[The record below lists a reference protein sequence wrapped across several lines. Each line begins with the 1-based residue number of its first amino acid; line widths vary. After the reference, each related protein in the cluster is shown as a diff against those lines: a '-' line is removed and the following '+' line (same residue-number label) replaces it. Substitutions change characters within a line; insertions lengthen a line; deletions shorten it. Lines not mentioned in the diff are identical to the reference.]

1 MRRRVRA
8 FDERCCAVARDAL
21 SDSAQR
27 GVRCRALP
35 RPRCLFAHASR
46 SIEGVGPRCA
56 KLASMKANAKKPST
70 LGELVQSGWRS
81 KRVKD
86 ELRDN
91 LIEALARRA
100 PMFPG
105 IVGYDRT
112 VLRDVQNAILSR
124 HDFILLGLRGQA
136 KTRILR
142 SLTALLDE
150 RIPAVQGCEVR
161 DDPLAPICS
170 ACRTRIE
177 REGDATPI
185 VWIGREE
192 RYHEKLATPDVTIA
206 DLIGDL
212 DPIKAAARQTSLADP
227 EVVHFGLLPRSN
239 RGIFAI
245 NELPDLPP
253 RIQVG
258 LLNILEEGDVQIR
271 GFPLRLQLDVAL
283 CFSANP
289 EDYTHRGSIITPL
302 RDRIAAQILTHYP
315 RKLEEAQAITDQESW
330 IERGGEVEVK
340 TPAWLRRAI
349 EEVAI
354 QGRASEFVDQS
365 SGVSARLSIALYESV
380 VSNAERR
387 ALVTGAKRVIART
400 ADLLG
405 AGSAIHGKVEL
416 VYEGEREGPAK
427 VAQHLIG
434 KALKTVFDELAPGP
448 SRIEKS
454 SAKDMSRFD
463 GVLAHFQKG
472 AVVDLADDLSSAEL
486 LKRLSAVG
494 GLREVAT
501 TLLRPEGD
509 EELAAAMEFVLEGLH
524 QNAMVAREELVG
536 GRVYRDSFEEMVRSL
551 KKD

>member
-1 MRRRVRA
+1 VKA
-8 FDERCCAVARDAL
+8 TNERP
-21 SDSAQR
+21 
-27 GVRCRALP
+27 G
-35 RPRCLFAHASR
+35 
-46 SIEGVGPRCA
+46 
-56 KLASMKANAKKPST
+56 T
-70 LGELVQSGWRS
+70 LGELRQSGWRS
-81 KRVKD
+81 KRTKQ

-91 LIEALARRA
+91 LVAALAA
-100 PMFPG
+100 KTPLFPG

-142 SLTALLDE
+142 SLTSLLDAA
-150 RIPAVQGCEVR
+150 IPAIEGCELR
-161 DDPLAPICS
+161 DDPLAPICA
-170 ACRTRIE
+170 ACRARVA
-177 REGDATPI
+177 REGDAVPI
-185 VWIGREE
+185 VWIGREQ

-271 GFPLRLQLDVAL
+271 GFPLRLELDLAL

-302 RDRIAAQILTHYP
+302 RDRISAQILTHYP
-315 RKLEEAQAITDQESW
+315 QLLADAQAITDQESW
-330 IERGGEVEVK
+330 VQRDAAVEVR
-340 TPAWLRRAI
+340 TPPWLRRAI

-354 QGRASEFVDQS
+354 QGRASDFVDQS

-387 ALVTGAKRVIART
+387 ALRTGSKHVVART

-416 VYEGEREGPAK
+416 VYEGEREGAQK

-434 KALKTVFDELAPGP
+434 KALKVVFDDAAPGP

-454 SAKDMSRFD
+454 SKQEMDRFD
-463 GVLAHFQKG
+463 GVLGHFQHG
-472 AVVDLADDLSSAEL
+472 GSVDLADDLPHADL
-486 LKRLSAVG
+486 LQRLDAVA
-494 GLREVAT
+494 GLRQLTVD
-501 TLLRPEGD
+501 LLHPEGD

-524 QNAMVAREELVG
+524 QNAMVAREQLLD
-536 GRVYRDSFEEMVRSL
+536 GRVYRDSFDEMVRGL
-551 KKD
+551 QQE

>member
-1 MRRRVRA
+1 MQA
-8 FDERCCAVARDAL
+8 TNH
-21 SDSAQR
+21 Q
-27 GVRCRALP
+27 P
-35 RPRCLFAHASR
+35 T
-46 SIEGVGPRCA
+46 
-56 KLASMKANAKKPST
+56 T
-70 LGELVQSGWRS
+70 LGELKQSGWRQ
-81 KRVKD
+81 KRVKQ

-91 LIEALARRA
+91 LIAALTNQT
-100 PMFPG
+100 PLFPG

-112 VLRDVQNAILSR
+112 VLRDVQNAVLSR

-150 RIPAVQGCEVR
+150 WLPAIDGCEVR
-161 DDPLAPICS
+161 DDPLAPICV
-170 ACRTRIE
+170 ACRARVA
-177 REGDATPI
+177 RDGDATRI
-185 VWIGREE
+185 TWIHRDQ

-212 DPIKAAARQTSLADP
+212 DPIKAAAQKTSLADP

-271 GFPLRLQLDVAL
+271 GFPLRLELDLAL

-302 RDRIAAQILTHYP
+302 RDRIASQILTHYP
-315 RKLEEAQAITDQESW
+315 KQLADAQAITDQESW
-330 IERGGEVEVK
+330 VERGAAVEVR
-340 TPAWLRRAI
+340 TPPWLRRAI

-387 ALVTGAKRVIART
+387 ALRIGSKHVVARA

-405 AGSAIHGKVEL
+405 AGSAVHGKVEL

-434 KALKTVFDELAPGP
+434 KALKAVFDEVAPGP

-454 SAKDMSRFD
+454 SKQDMDRFD
-463 GVLAHFQKG
+463 RVLAHFQDG
-472 AVVDLADDLSSAEL
+472 GFVDLADDLANAEL
-486 LKRLSAVG
+486 LRRLTAVG
-494 GLREVAT
+494 GLRELTVE
-501 TLLRPEGD
+501 LLHPEGD

-524 QNAMVAREELVG
+524 QNAMVAREQLLD
-536 GRVYRDSFEEMVRSL
+536 GRVYRDSFDEMVRGL
-551 KKD
+551 QQE

>member
-1 MRRRVRA
+1 MTQA
-8 FDERCCAVARDAL
+8 TAR
-21 SDSAQR
+21 
-27 GVRCRALP
+27 
-35 RPRCLFAHASR
+35 
-46 SIEGVGPRCA
+46 
-56 KLASMKANAKKPST
+56 PST
-70 LGELVQSGWRS
+70 LGALKTSGWRS
-81 KRVKD
+81 RSVKQ

-91 LIEALARRA
+91 LLAALAAKR
-100 PMFPG
+100 PLFPG

-112 VLRDVQNAILSR
+112 VLRDVQNALLSK

-150 RIPAVQGCEVR
+150 WLPAIEGCEIR
-161 DDPLAPICS
+161 DDPLRPLCA
-170 ACRTRIE
+170 ACRARVE
-177 REGDATPI
+177 RDGDATE
-185 VWIGREE
+185 VTWIHRDE

-212 DPIKAAARQTSLADP
+212 DPIKAAARGTSLADP

-245 NELPDLPP
+245 NEVPDLPP

-271 GFPLRLQLDVAL
+271 GFPLRLELDVAL

-315 RKLEEAQAITDQESW
+315 RSLEHAMAITEQESW
-330 IERGGEVEVK
+330 TKRGTGAEVR
-340 TPAWLRRAI
+340 TPPWLRRAI

-354 QGRASEFVDQS
+354 RGRESEFVDQG

-387 ALVTGAKRVIART
+387 GLLTGESIVVARV

-434 KALKTVFDELAPGP
+434 KALKVVFDELAPAP
-448 SRIEKS
+448 SKLEKS
-454 SAKDMSRFD
+454 DKKALDRFD
-463 GVLAHFQKG
+463 GVVAWFQQG
-472 AVVDLADDLSSAEL
+472 NVVDLRDDLADAEL
-486 LKRLSAVG
+486 LQRLSPVT
-494 GLREVAT
+494 GLRELASE
-501 TLLRPEGD
+501 LLRPEGD
-509 EELAAAMEFVLEGLH
+509 AELAAAMEFVLEGLS
-524 QNAMVAREELVG
+524 QNAMLAREQLVD
-536 GRVYRDSFEEMVRSL
+536 GRVYRDGFEEMVRGL
-551 KKD
+551 KKKN

>member
-1 MRRRVRA
+1 M
-8 FDERCCAVARDAL
+8 
-21 SDSAQR
+21 Q
-27 GVRCRALP
+27 
-35 RPRCLFAHASR
+35 AS
-46 SIEGVGPRCA
+46 
-56 KLASMKANAKKPST
+56 NKPTT
-70 LGELVQSGWRS
+70 LGELKKSGWRS
-81 KRVKD
+81 KRVKS

-91 LIEALARRA
+91 LIAALARKA
-100 PMFPG
+100 PLFPG

-112 VLRDVQNAILSR
+112 VLRDVQNAILSQ

-142 SLTALLDE
+142 SLTSLLDE
-150 RIPAVQGCEVR
+150 AIPAVAGCEVR
-161 DDPLAPICS
+161 DDPLRPICA
-170 ACRTRIE
+170 ACRARIE
-177 REGDATPI
+177 REGDAVPI
-185 VWIGREE
+185 TWIGREP

-212 DPIKAAARQTSLADP
+212 DPIKAAARATSLADP

-271 GFPLRLQLDVAL
+271 GFPLRLELDLAL

-315 RKLEEAQAITDQESW
+315 RRLEEAQAITDQESW
-330 IERGGEVEVK
+330 VVRGAAVEVR
-340 TPAWLRRAI
+340 TPPWLRRAI

-354 QGRASEFVDQS
+354 EGRASEFVDQS

-387 ALVTGAKRVIART
+387 ALLTGSTHVVART

-416 VYEGEREGPAK
+416 VYEGEREGAAK

-434 KALKTVFDELAPGP
+434 KAQKKVFDDIAPGP

-454 SAKDMSRFD
+454 SAKDMARFD
-463 GVLAHFQKG
+463 GILAHFQKG
-472 AVVDLADDLSSAEL
+472 GVVDLADDLSAQEL
-486 LKRLSAVG
+486 LQRLSAVG
-494 GLREVAT
+494 DLRNVAAA
-501 TLLRPEGD
+501 LLHPKGD

-524 QNAMVAREELVG
+524 QNAMVAREELIG
-536 GRVYRDSFEEMVRSL
+536 GRVYRDSFDEMVRSL
-551 KKD
+551 KQD

>member
-1 MRRRVRA
+1 M
-8 FDERCCAVARDAL
+8 
-21 SDSAQR
+21 
-27 GVRCRALP
+27 
-35 RPRCLFAHASR
+35 
-46 SIEGVGPRCA
+46 VGTNR
-56 KLASMKANAKKPST
+56 LPST
-70 LGELVQSGWRS
+70 LGELVKSGWRS
-81 KRVKD
+81 KRIKH

-91 LIEALARRA
+91 LKVALARKA
-100 PMFPG
+100 PLFPG

-112 VLRDVQNAILSR
+112 VLRDVQNAILSL

-150 RIPAVQGCEVR
+150 RIPAIAGCEVR
-161 DDPLAPICS
+161 DDPLQPICA
-170 ACRTRIE
+170 ACRTRVA
-177 REGDATPI
+177 RDGDATPI
-185 VWIGREE
+185 TWIPREQ

-227 EVVHFGLLPRSN
+227 EIVHYGLLPRSN

-271 GFPLRLQLDVAL
+271 GFPLRLELDLAL
-283 CFSANP
+283 YFSANP

-315 RKLEEAQAITDQESW
+315 KKLEEAQAITDQESW
-330 IERGGEVEVK
+330 VERNAEVTVS
-340 TPAWLRRAI
+340 TPRWLRRAI

-354 QGRASEFVDQS
+354 QGRESEFVDQS

-380 VSNAERR
+380 ISNAERR
-387 ALVTGAKRVIART
+387 GLLTGSKHVVART

-427 VAQHLIG
+427 VAQHLLG
-434 KALKTVFDELAPGP
+434 KALKVVFDGIAPGP
-448 SRIEKS
+448 NRIEKS
-454 SAKDMSRFD
+454 SAKDMARFD
-463 GVLAHFQKG
+463 AVLAHFQKG
-472 AVVDLADDLSSAEL
+472 GVVDLADDLSDREL
-486 LKRLSAVG
+486 LQRLSAVS
-494 GLREVAT
+494 GLRDTAVE
-501 TLLRPEGD
+501 LLHPEGD
-509 EELAAAMEFVLEGLH
+509 DQIAAAMEFVLEGLH
-524 QNAMVAREELVG
+524 QNAMVAREELLG
-536 GRVYRDSFEEMVRSL
+536 GRVYRDSFEEMVRNL